1 MKKPAQPREDGPDG
15 QRDDWRSHKPY
26 KDIVKENEKYWAF
39 YKAQKLVP
47 EEEWDAFCTSLRS
60 DLPTSFRVQGCHK
73 DRDRLMHELETKFFI
88 PIAQSKDSDVFEP
101 KPLPWYPGAYQ
112 TRMTRTSVRSHP
124 ILAHLHNFLVTEAE
138 LGHISRQEAVSM
150 IPPLLLN
157 PESDHLVLDMCA
169 APGSKTAQL
178 IEMMHENT
186 PNPSGMLIAN
196 DVDKK
201 RCYMLI
207 HQTLKRFHTANCA
220 VICEDAARLPVLK
233 GKDEAVV
240 AQLIRESEGTLRLV
254 DTHPLLPKLR
264 GLRGVSTWKVRVVK
278 YSMRIVPHH
287 QDTGGFF
294 VALLEKVEEKS
305 FNTAATVGAPAFKKL
320 KMFKDEPFTFLQK
333 DDDRWA
339 DIKGHYGIRDDFEY
353 ENLFCRR
360 QAEHDV
366 NCRQLFFANAA
377 VKEFVQ
383 RNMTSVSIQN
393 AGMKMFSRNEQKVE
407 ATRFRLSQEGIRHLL
422 PYLGK
427 QLVKI
432 DEEDMMKILKT
443 EETMIPLESLKC
455 KEAVR
460 EQGAGSLVLYSD
472 IANPVCTWV
481 GFHTVAPYLCKEER
495 VHMLRMM
502 GVDCS
507 EIEQMMKSKR
517 KQKAAADRKAAWEA
531 AEAEKE
537 AAEKSVPE
545 EETSNLSVTDGM
557 RRELLG
563 CGLSEDGQLGLGSR
577 SAACVKLPEQIVGA
591 PLSSNG
597 TAVVSVA
604 CGEKHTLIL
613 ADDGKMWSVGGND
626 HGQLGRGGRGS
637 GSFTIYPV
645 SFSGGVKMIQ
655 VAAGRA
661 HSMSVAEDGRLFAW
675 GSNEHGQLA
684 MPRQISWQETPKRIV
699 ELTEVVQVACGPHHC
714 IALLEN
720 GVVAVWGEQSDGAI
734 LHTPQIVT
742 QLTGIPIVRVAA
754 GGRHCVAV
762 SAGGGVYVWGHNE
775 YGQLGTGD
783 TQRMSSMHIIEA
795 YCGDSHTL
803 LLSQEGR
810 LFAFGNDA
818 QGQIGGGRKFDK
830 HTNPAAVAELMGST
844 VTRVACGRN
853 HSVVV
858 IGGRLYPFGQNAHG
872 QLGNGSATN
881 QVIPRQTDEL
891 DHVVAVFAGFDQ
903 TFLIRA
909 VGSPMP
915 TPGPNHPLKTP
926 VFLSKTRVVD
936 LLVRHEKLDLIG
948 LLESAL
954 SSTSCINGSFLFED
968 EKRFLC
974 EGRVFGV
981 NLDDVMESFGAIGD
995 SSDAA
1000 DYANL
1005 VCSVQ
1010 KKWWVTLPVRHFNR
1024 FVTAIMSAVR
1034 CLVKEKVNPDVCLPF
1049 LDILASLCAINKVA
1063 NYIPLENFYIDDLA
1077 QNYNLKSD
1085 YVRWAH
1091 AQFGILKEG
1100 KETQV
1105 TCWSN
1110 YPFLMNGAAKGELLY
1125 VEAVISMQTSLS
1137 HARLNL
1143 FGFDLFIEQPFFDIT
1158 VRRLHIVEDTI
1169 NTLLSSEEKYLKRPL
1184 KVHFLGEEAEDAGG
1198 VKKEFFMIL
1207 YGMFVED
1214 PDSHLVWFSGYD
1226 VELLDYYKMI
1236 GILCG
1241 LAVYNSVLVDF
1252 PFPLALYKML
1262 LDQKPTLEDLT
1273 ELSPVEGR
1281 SLQALLEY
1289 QGDDFEDVFCLN
1301 FTISYSAFGSTET
1314 TPLVTGGEDKS
1325 VTQDN
1330 KAEYVQVSTII
1341 HSYTERG
1348 RESNCWKLLSV
1359 SNSERFSTLNPS
1371 GYSKIKMI
1379 SALIPCEY
1387 ASYSTSSHLENV
1399 LSAY

>member
-1 MKKPAQPREDGPDG
+1 
-15 QRDDWRSHKPY
+15 
-26 KDIVKENEKYWAF
+26 
-39 YKAQKLVP
+39 
-47 EEEWDAFCTSLRS
+47 
-60 DLPTSFRVQGCHK
+60 
-73 DRDRLMHELETKFFI
+73 
-88 PIAQSKDSDVFEP
+88 
-101 KPLPWYPGAYQ
+101 
-112 TRMTRTSVRSHP
+112 
-124 ILAHLHNFLVTEAE
+124 
-138 LGHISRQEAVSM
+138 
-150 IPPLLLN
+150 
-157 PESDHLVLDMCA
+157 
-169 APGSKTAQL
+169 
-178 IEMMHENT
+178 
-186 PNPSGMLIAN
+186 
-196 DVDKK
+196 
-201 RCYMLI
+201 
-207 HQTLKRFHTANCA
+207 
-220 VICEDAARLPVLK
+220 
-233 GKDEAVV
+233 
-240 AQLIRESEGTLRLV
+240 
-254 DTHPLLPKLR
+254 
-264 GLRGVSTWKVRVVK
+264 
-278 YSMRIVPHH
+278 
-287 QDTGGFF
+287 
-294 VALLEKVEEKS
+294 
-305 FNTAATVGAPAFKKL
+305 
-320 KMFKDEPFTFLQK
+320 
-333 DDDRWA
+333 
-339 DIKGHYGIRDDFEY
+339 
-353 ENLFCRR
+353 
-360 QAEHDV
+360 
-366 NCRQLFFANAA
+366 
-377 VKEFVQ
+377 
-383 RNMTSVSIQN
+383 
-393 AGMKMFSRNEQKVE
+393 
-407 ATRFRLSQEGIRHLL
+407 
-422 PYLGK
+422 
-427 QLVKI
+427 
-432 DEEDMMKILKT
+432 
-443 EETMIPLESLKC
+443 
-455 KEAVR
+455 
-460 EQGAGSLVLYSD
+460 
-472 IANPVCTWV
+472 
-481 GFHTVAPYLCKEER
+481 
-495 VHMLRMM
+495 
-502 GVDCS
+502 
-507 EIEQMMKSKR
+507 
-517 KQKAAADRKAAWEA
+517 
-531 AEAEKE
+531 
-537 AAEKSVPE
+537 
-545 EETSNLSVTDGM
+545 
-557 RRELLG
+557 
-563 CGLSEDGQLGLGSR
+563 
-577 SAACVKLPEQIVGA
+577 
-591 PLSSNG
+591 
-597 TAVVSVA
+597 
-604 CGEKHTLIL
+604 
-613 ADDGKMWSVGGND
+613 
-626 HGQLGRGGRGS
+626 
-637 GSFTIYPV
+637 
-645 SFSGGVKMIQ
+645 
-655 VAAGRA
+655 
-661 HSMSVAEDGRLFAW
+661 
-675 GSNEHGQLA
+675 
-684 MPRQISWQETPKRIV
+684 
-699 ELTEVVQVACGPHHC
+699 
-714 IALLEN
+714 
-720 GVVAVWGEQSDGAI
+720 
-734 LHTPQIVT
+734 
-742 QLTGIPIVRVAA
+742 
-754 GGRHCVAV
+754 
-762 SAGGGVYVWGHNE
+762 
-775 YGQLGTGD
+775 
-783 TQRMSSMHIIEA
+783 MHIIEA

-1005 VCSVQ
+1005 IIDTLQLSIFCDDFNPASIISVESLRMYMILVWFHAFVTNVTREVVS
-1010 KKWWVTLPVRHFNR
+1010 KLHLPFAESIKRLRPTYRNALEKWWVTLPVRHFNR

-1091 AQFGILKEG
+1091 AQEG

-1207 YGMFVED
+1207 FQKLLQSEYGMFVED

-1330 KAEYVQVSTII
+1330 KAEYVQLYVQHRLCVGRGGEVRRQSAAFRDGFKHVLNSRIVAFFQPRELMELVMGNENYDWSELRKVVEYKGEYHANHPTILAFWEAFFELTLEEKKQFLQFLMGSTRLPVGGMSSL
-1341 HSYTERG
+1341 HMFVQPTAPEVLPVAHTCF
-1348 RESNCWKLLSV
+1348 NLLDLPNIADSKELLRRLRI
-1359 SNSERFSTLNPS
+1359 SIQHTQGFTL
-1371 GYSKIKMI
+1371 
-1379 SALIPCEY
+1379 
-1387 ASYSTSSHLENV
+1387 V
-1399 LSAY
+1399 